1 MQDMGNLLL
10 LLVIGFATGI
20 LSGLIGVGGGI
31 IIIPILVFLF
41 GFTQQQAQGT
51 TLAMLVP
58 PIGIL
63 AAWTYYKAGYADLR
77 TAGLLCLGFFF
88 GGLIGARIATGLPTV
103 TLQRIFGIALFL
115 ISLKMIWGK

>member
-10 LLVIGFATGI
+10 LLVIGFATGV
-20 LSGLIGVGGGI
+20 LSGMIGVGGGI
-31 IIIPILVFLF
+31 IIIPILVFLY

-63 AAWTYYKAGYADLR
+63 AAYTYYRAGYADLK

-88 GGLIGARIATGLPTV
+88 GGLFGARIATGLSNDV
-103 TLQRIFGIALFL
+103 LQRIFGVALFL
-115 ISLKMIWGK
+115 ISLKMILGK